1 MPEGISFH
9 MRLLPALLVFT
20 LAGATAAPA
29 HAMLYAADQL
39 SLTVDG
45 ENGSFNGM
53 SHSGTLLVLRN
64 LGPEACTVTGSPQIF
79 FTDAAGATLP
89 ITRAVPRGMH
99 PGPVVLPETILP
111 EAELTSRLRWVSG
124 EVYPHSQCFT
134 PATLVVV
141 IGGRKLTT
149 PLAARICGPA
159 NKVTYDMTRLVPDP
173 TEASPSSRGRSSP

>member
-1 MPEGISFH
+1 MKFS
-9 MRLLPALLVFT
+9 LALLIFA
-20 LAGATAAPA
+20 LAYVAVVPAQATPCS
-29 HAMLYAADQL
+29 ADQL
-39 SLTVDG
+39 SLAVDN
-45 ENGSFNGM
+45 ENGNFNGM

-64 LGPEACTVTGSPQIF
+64 LGPEACTVAGFPKIL
-79 FTDAAGATLP
+79 FTDAANTTLP
-89 ITRAVPRGMH
+89 ITRQVPRGMH
-99 PGPVVLPETILP
+99 PGPVVRPVTILP

-141 IGGRKLTT
+141 IGDQKLTT

-173 TEASPSSRGRSSP
+173 TEASPSSQGRYP